1 MTLNKTPIPKLLVS
15 CVSGSVTANDLR
27 IGNIYEYFVL
37 DKLDKRKEWWETT
50 VCDAKD
56 LVYLENNPNDRDFRF
71 IPITADWL
79 LINGYK
85 QMPSGNYLQPNSGNF
100 IWFKKDLK
108 CSIAGEIEV
117 NHIKYVHQLQNLY
130 FSITGLEL
138 QLVCLTDR

>member
-1 MTLNKTPIPKLLVS
+1 MTLNKSQIPES
-15 CVSGSVTANDLR
+15 CLASVSGSVTANELR

-37 DKLDKRKEWWETT
+37 DKLDPRKKWWEIV
-50 VCDAKD
+50 VCDATD

-71 IPITADWL
+71 IPITTDWL
-79 LINGYK
+79 LLNGYK

-100 IWFKKDLK
+100 VWFEKDLK

-117 NHIKYVHQLQNLY
+117 NHIRYVHQLQNLY

-138 QLVCLTDR
+138 PLVSLTDR